1 MDVVT
6 IQTTLQHFLWSGA
19 APTRGFVRV
28 YDRMNVK
35 KNLGLGKVGG

>member
-19 APTRGFVRV
+19 APTRDFVRV